1 MKSEFNIV
9 DKINERLSVCLY
21 KGRRLV
27 VENKRLEEDGLV
39 YIDGL
44 YKIQYSLSKRLER
57 GKKAQDRYRNSL
69 SEKERKRYD
78 KSIQAIQD
86 RWNDEAKT
94 NAFLSGADISQEQP

>member
-9 DKINERLSVCLY
+9 DKVNERLSVCLY

-44 YKIQYSLSKRLER
+44 YKIQSSLSKRLER

-86 RWNDEAKT
+86 RWNEEAKT